1 MSNSSEQSRPR
12 LRSIAGLFD
21 DTERKEFFKKY
32 LFFLAWVQVLILAV
46 CWLYQLGDGS
56 YDRFGPVEVAFP
68 WKTYF
73 LLAFLV
79 PIGITFLIGV
89 IIVGFNNYFIESQ
102 AEESP
107 DLSGENARMLDEKS
121 GRIYKLYRMV
131 HLIQKLPFLALLILL
146 AIGTVFFY
154 KIDAL
159 LSFLGNVGETSVKY
173 MLMGGVIL
181 LALASLFGLIL
192 VLLNY
197 QLRKRAMDYEYKRDV
212 ADRFGLIIL
221 EDNTVLNSEGQL
233 LINGKKFKDKE
244 NVPLLPMIKPS
255 EKSSEGKSKTPLARP
270 LDLGTS

>member
-121 GRIYKLYRMV
+121 GRIYKMYRMV